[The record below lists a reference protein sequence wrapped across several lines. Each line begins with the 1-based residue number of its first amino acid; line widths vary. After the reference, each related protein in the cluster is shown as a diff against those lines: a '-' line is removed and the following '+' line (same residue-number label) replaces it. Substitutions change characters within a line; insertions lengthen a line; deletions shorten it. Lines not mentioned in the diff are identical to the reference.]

1 MLTGLAR
8 GASMVAAEVGV
19 LRRRFQ
25 RTPPLQ
31 SPEHCYASSTSFSAR
46 TSSSSSPLSA
56 KPIVAED
63 NDLVMEA
70 GEPLPRLV
78 FGGVPSFEEAKE
90 ATAELKEVLDAMCLS
105 SPKYFESDTSLIPG
119 ISLSLNNEMV
129 DNGFGV
135 IMANDASNP
144 GREHVLEAFRLL
156 SCSSKIQ
163 NIVSAVACDQN
174 VFKAVL
180 ENSDVKELIQTYKT
194 SSGTEDEGD
203 VTEEGESGARVV
215 KKLRNMKDFLI
226 KMVSNIPSRLPG
238 FLHGFSAMESANGS
252 SAMES
257 AYGSDHKE
265 SITMKARKFG
275 SGCVEKLR
283 NLKNSA
289 VEVATKIPN
298 FVPNW
303 YGSSGA
309 GGASGSDHEGNA
321 QRCTPEMGLG
331 TSLTGLAIMV
341 IMIVVFK
348 RI

>member
-25 RTPPLQ
+25 RTLPLQ
-31 SPEHCYASSTSFSAR
+31 SPEHSSTSFSAL
-46 TSSSSSPLSA
+46 TSSYSPLSA
-56 KPIVAED
+56 NPMVAED

-105 SPKYFESDTSLIPG
+105 SPKYFESDTSLMPG
-119 ISLSLNNEMV
+119 ISLSLNNETV

-135 IMANDASNP
+135 IMENDASNP
-144 GREHVLEAFRLL
+144 GREHVREAFRLL
-156 SCSSKIQ
+156 CCSSKIQ

-174 VFKAVL
+174 VFNAVL

-194 SSGTEDEGD
+194 SSDKEDEGD
-203 VTEEGESGARVV
+203 VTQEGESGARVV
-215 KKLRNMKDFLI
+215 KKLRNMKDFVA
-226 KMVSNIPSRLPG
+226 KMVSNIPSHLPG
-238 FLHGFSAMESANGS
+238 FLHGSAAMEIAYGS
-252 SAMES
+252 SSMES

-275 SGCVEKLR
+275 FGCVEKLR

-298 FVPNW
+298 YLPNW
-303 YGSSGA
+303 YGSSAA
-309 GGASGSDHEGNA
+309 GGGSGSDHEGNA
-321 QRCTPEMGLG
+321 QSSTPEMGLG

>member
-238 FLHGFSAMESANGS
+238 FLHGS